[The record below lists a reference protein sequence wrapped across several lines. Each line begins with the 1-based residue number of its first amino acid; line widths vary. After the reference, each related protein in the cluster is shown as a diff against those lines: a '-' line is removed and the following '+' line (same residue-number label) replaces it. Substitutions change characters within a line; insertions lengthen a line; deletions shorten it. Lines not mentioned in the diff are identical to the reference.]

1 VSPRAAL
8 GDALLVTLATPA
20 TWPLALA
27 AFLLRG
33 GVVLVLLPIVVLP
46 SPVSLGNVLGPAL
59 TTIVLSGVPVE
70 LILVVVLIAVGVI
83 AWVVVGGLIAAAV
96 ETESAR
102 LVADQDDGH
111 ASGILDAPAIPG
123 SVARRILAARLVAH
137 VPTIVALIWG
147 AARLVSV
154 AYIELTS
161 PTDVAS
167 PIVLRV
173 VRGAPEVVAVVGLA
187 WAAGEILGV
196 LATRRIV
203 FRGDGVLR
211 ALSGGLRTMIRYPF
225 VILAGFWV
233 PAIGLALV
241 LVPSALAA
249 ALAWGAVRAAM
260 GSATNPL
267 GPTLAVM
274 AFVAIWMAG
283 LFLVAVTTAWRGAV
297 WSVVA
302 RSLGWTSGG
311 RPIVMG

>member
-8 GDALLVTLATPA
+8 GDALLITLATPA

-70 LILVVVLIAVGVI
+70 LILVVVLVAVGVV

-111 ASGILDAPAIPG
+111 ASRMRDAPAIPG
-123 SVARRILAARLVAH
+123 SLARRILTARLVAH
-137 VPTIVALIWG
+137 VPTIVVLIWG

-196 LATRRIV
+196 LAARRIV
-203 FRGDGVLR
+203 FRGDGVLP
-211 ALSGGLRTMIRYPF
+211 ALTGGLRTTVRHPF
-225 VILAGFWV
+225 VVLAGFWV

-241 LVPSALAA
+241 LLPSALAA

-302 RSLGWTSGG
+302 RSLGWTSDG